1 MESSITMVT
10 IPARDITV
18 TATYAIP
25 TSSVVSDNA
34 ADHMIRIYPN
44 PFSESA
50 TIEFFLTKSSDVS
63 LSLYNLMG
71 EKLRIFVD
79 DLYPAGT
86 QRANTERRNG
96 IRCFFINFTFR
107 KYY

>member
-1 MESSITMVT
+1 MVT

-34 ADHMIRIYPN
+34 ADHMIWIYPN

-50 TIEFFLTKSSDVS
+50 TIEFILTKSSDVS

-86 QRANTERRNG
+86 HSVQIQRGEMVSG
-96 IRCFFINFTFR
+96 VF
-107 KYY
+107 Y